1 MIHKGVSEVKEQ
13 IDTIPVNEAFEAGD
27 ECPFCFLE
35 RQVEQK
41 AIRYALGPAA
51 SYMEPDVRAVTDAQG
66 FCRHHYKKMYD
77 YGNSLGNALIMQ
89 TYMIGMRRELEQ
101 QLDALELPEKKKLF
115 GKKPEGELPLLTWLK
130 RKNSTCFLCSKISYN
145 MKRYYATYFY
155 LIKDGEFRAKAEAG
169 KGFCMRHMEQ
179 LLEAAQE
186 KLPNGQI
193 EWFYTTLDRQMR
205 ENFSRVQEDLDWF
218 VDKFDYRNASAPWK
232 NSKDAVS
239 RSMQKHKG
247 LYPADPPYK
256 QD

>member
-1 MIHKGVSEVKEQ
+1 MREQ
-13 IDTIPVNEAFEAGD
+13 IDTIPVNEAFEAND
-27 ECPFCFLE
+27 ECPFCYLE

-41 AIRYALGPAA
+41 AIRYTLGPGA
-51 SYMEPDVRAVTDAQG
+51 SYMEPDVRGVTDAQG
-66 FCRHHYKKMYD
+66 FCRHHYKKLYD

-115 GKKPEGELPLLTWLK
+115 GKKQETELPLLSWLR

-145 MKRYYATYFY
+145 MKRYYATYFH

-179 LLEAAQE
+179 LLDAAQE

-193 EWFYTTLDRQMR
+193 EWFYTTLSRQMR

-239 RSMQKHKG
+239 RSMQKLKG